1 MSIFTKIGAWFA
13 KVFKVIAVDADKFAI
28 TVTEYIKQGLDTG
41 ILGAIAKGLD
51 SITGHVS
58 TEVLAFLQAEIP
70 KALAVELAIQ
80 GLPANP
86 TADDIA
92 TFEKEILTAI
102 GGKDLVSKSKLWT
115 TFSVQ
120 VFTLVQTA
128 LKANNDTLTFAQIV
142 SLIEQAYQD
151 YVQDQADPSLNN

>member
-41 ILGAIAKGLD
+41 ILGAIAKALD

-92 TFEKEILTAI
+92 TFEKEILTVI

-120 VFTLVQTA
+120 VFTLVQAA
-128 LKANNDTLTFAQIV
+128 LKANNDNLTFAQIV
-142 SLIEQAYQD
+142 ALIEQAYQD
-151 YVQDQADPSLNN
+151 YVQDKADLSLNN